1 MFESNI
7 ISNGGEKITRPAT
20 AAELTAVS
28 KDDGGTA
35 DSPGDTARE
44 IYDSLAIEENTEILL
59 VIAWCTDRQ
68 RRLLALFPESLSC
81 DVIFKM
87 NNEKRLVY
95 HLCRKTSSNETF
107 TGMYAMLPSQAVWV
121 FDFIW
126 SLVIPELADP

>member
-1 MFESNI
+1 
-7 ISNGGEKITRPAT
+7 
-20 AAELTAVS
+20 
-28 KDDGGTA
+28 
-35 DSPGDTARE
+35 
-44 IYDSLAIEENTEILL
+44 
-59 VIAWCTDRQ
+59 
-68 RRLLALFPESLSC
+68 
-81 DVIFKM
+81 M